1 MPLCTVPKALAGL
14 FSAIFIKAR
23 VAGVEILAVEMVGRD
38 PEAFAETLVVD
49 DLPFPQEFQR
59 IADIRV
65 VDEAE
70 QVVVRCTG
78 LLLGCHIL
86 VHVADDIALALDIG
100 RGPRRAGRGL
110 RPNPASHERRG
121 EPLREETI
129 RWGPAI
135 ASLCSGQPEEGVGTH
150 DTVKMRTTRK
160 PLSQVIDTL
169 PRFPRP
175 VKHFFVRDKIFEN
188 RKPKA
193 GNLCY
198 KG

>member
-14 FSAIFIKAR
+14 FSAIFINTR

-86 VHVADDIALALDIG
+86 CNISYCI
-100 RGPRRAGRGL
+100 
-110 RPNPASHERRG
+110 
-121 EPLREETI
+121 PL
-129 RWGPAI
+129 
-135 ASLCSGQPEEGVGTH
+135 
-150 DTVKMRTTRK
+150 
-160 PLSQVIDTL
+160 
-169 PRFPRP
+169 
-175 VKHFFVRDKIFEN
+175 
-188 RKPKA
+188 
-193 GNLCY
+193 
-198 KG
+198 

>member
-1 MPLCTVPKALAGL
+1 MCTVPKALAGL
-14 FSAIFIKAR
+14 FSAIFIKTR

-65 VDEAE
+65 VNKAE

-110 RPNPASHERRG
+110 RPDAGGMVDEIGIKTRLHDFLGG
-121 EPLREETI
+121 EV
-129 RWGPAI
+129 
-135 ASLCSGQPEEGVGTH
+135 SGELMHHGGDHFKMCQFFGAYRSNGNVPYPE
-150 DTVKMRTTRK
+150 KR
-160 PLSQVIDTL
+160 
-169 PRFPRP
+169 
-175 VKHFFVRDKIFEN
+175 
-188 RKPKA
+188 
-193 GNLCY
+193 
-198 KG
+198 